1 MFETIGDRPQWQ
13 VIYRRLASMQ
23 IGEVIKHVELAGLLP
38 DAPTT
43 SVGSAFRR
51 AVRECEDELK
61 RTFTSVRGI
70 GYAMAAAAD
79 HERLARG
86 HHRRAKRQLKTA
98 KRKATSA
105 DRSLLTREERARV
118 DAIELNLSRQIEMTS
133 RLESRVSRVENDL
146 KAARREAST
155 DSAVLSERVDRLT
168 ELLERHGIGDSRSL
182 AP

>member
-1 MFETIGDRPQWQ
+1 MFEIIGDRPQWQ
-13 VIYRRLASMQ
+13 VVYARLAGMR
-23 IGEVIKHVELAGLLP
+23 IGDVIKHVELAELLP
-38 DAPTT
+38 EAPMS
-43 SVGSAFRR
+43 SVYSAFRR
-51 AVRECEDELK
+51 AVRECEDELR
-61 RTFTSVRGI
+61 RTFTSVRGV

-105 DRSLLTREERARV
+105 DRSLLTREERARI
-118 DAIELNLSRQIEMTS
+118 DAVELNLSRQIEMTS

-155 DSAVLSERVDRLT
+155 DAAVLSERVDRLA
-168 ELLERHGIGDSRSL
+168 ELLERHGIGDSKSL
-182 AP
+182 TP